1 MAVER
6 IYEPYQDDIPQ
17 PQVRPN
23 PQSRP
28 STQPKTRK
36 QQVKKTVVVGLT
48 RFEKM
53 LYISLITIIAVISIY
68 MLSLKM
74 DAYDTNGKIANLDQK
89 IERQTS
95 QNSALEAETKQ
106 NASYQR
112 IYEKAHKQGMSLKND
127 NVKVVRKNAETQN

>member
-6 IYEPYQDDIPQ
+6 IYEPYQHDIPQ

-23 PQSRP
+23 PKPRP

-74 DAYDTNGKIANLDQK
+74 DAYDTNSKIANLDQK

>member
-6 IYEPYQDDIPQ
+6 VYEAYHQEAAQ
-17 PQVRPN
+17 PQVTPN
-23 PQSRP
+23 PKRKVTP
-28 STQPKTRK
+28 QPETRK
-36 QQVKKTVVVGLT
+36 QQAKKTIVVGLT

-53 LYISLITIIAVISIY
+53 LYISLVTIIAVISIY

-74 DAYDTNGKIANLDQK
+74 DAYDTNGKVASLEQK
-89 IERQTS
+89 IEKQTS

-106 NASYQR
+106 NASYKR
-112 IYEKAHKQGMSLKND
+112 IYDKAHEQGMSLKND

>member
-6 IYEPYQDDIPQ
+6 IYEPYQHDIPQ

-23 PQSRP
+23 PQPRP

-68 MLSLKM
+68 ILSLKM

-112 IYEKAHKQGMSLKND
+112 IYEKAHKKGMSLKND